1 MRINLFAGLAHA
13 YGKDSVTVDEH
24 PATVRDA
31 VSYLLGAGGP
41 GFRKELLELLGE
53 WPAAGRR
60 PAGSGVSILVNGRNV
75 EFLDGLDTALD
86 PGDVVTVIPPAAG
99 G

>member
-13 YGKDSVTVDEH
+13 YGRDSVAVDEDL
-24 PATVRDA
+24 ATVRDA
-31 VSYLLGAGGP
+31 VSYLLEAGSP
-41 GFRKELLELLGE
+41 GLRKELLQLLGE

-60 PAGSGVSILVNGRNV
+60 PAGSGLSILLNGRNV
-75 EFLDGLDTALD
+75 EFLDGLDTVLG
-86 PGDVVTVIPPAAG
+86 PGDVVTLIPPAAG